1 MSGFPHLL
9 RLANNCI
16 KKGIISTKLP
26 AGTRQDIFKR
36 ARDFTECM
44 KTRYWCAVNAGG
56 ILFFPQENRSFT
68 PKRGLPTNPNA
79 ANPVGMPARPGQVRG
94 EVRARCTRLYVLSAG
109 QQPLSPS
116 ARCQTA
122 PYTARSVLRRN
133 IELCDIW
140 RPGISRA
147 LIFIHKVA
155 CDDK

>member
-1 MSGFPHLL
+1 MSVFPHLL
-9 RLANNCI
+9 HLANNCI

-26 AGTRQDIFKR
+26 AGTQQDILKR

-68 PKRGLPTNPNA
+68 LKRDLPTNPNA

-94 EVRARCTRLYVLSAG
+94 EGRARCTRLCALSAG
-109 QQPLSPS
+109 LQPRSPS

-122 PYTARSVLRRN
+122 PYTARSVLPRL

-140 RPGISRA
+140 CPGITRA
-147 LIFIHKVA
+147 LVFYPE
-155 CDDK
+155 CGLW

>member
-1 MSGFPHLL
+1 MSVFPHLL
-9 RLANNCI
+9 HPANNCI
-16 KKGIISTKLP
+16 KTGIISIKLP
-26 AGTRQDIFKR
+26 AETRQDILKR

-68 PKRGLPTNPNA
+68 PKRGLPTNQSA
-79 ANPVGMPARPGQVRG
+79 ANPVGTPARPGRVRG
-94 EVRARCTRLYVLSAG
+94 EVRARCTRLCVPNVG

-116 ARCQTA
+116 ARFPTA